1 MYLTPEEERILNGER
16 GWAYEVSMKILV
28 RLGDLFKATRLI
40 PIKSAHISGV
50 SYKTIGDAPIDF
62 LEALVKSDGKV
73 KVSSTVNPS
82 GFDPDY
88 LAKRFPKE
96 YQAKQTR
103 IIDLYKRMGVDT
115 VLTCTPYYLQQ
126 PKPNWHLAWAES
138 SAVVYANS
146 VLKSWTNREGAPSAL
161 AAALIG
167 KTPNC
172 GVHRSENRQPSI
184 VVKMEANPRNEAE
197 FGALGIYVGKMLKD
211 EIPVFE
217 GLTNYAEDDLKQLG
231 AGLASSGMT
240 SIFYYQKPTA
250 QNNIETISIGRK
262 DMENAIET
270 LSTTRQTP
278 DLIFIGCPHCSLK
291 EIEKVAH
298 ALEGKRVKSETEL
311 WVCTSRHVK
320 TLAKNYVDIIEKTG
334 GHVLCD
340 TCAVVTWVKNLGFS
354 TLMTN
359 SAKTAYYAPTLNRV
373 DTVLVPLKTCINTAC
388 GQQTRRR

>member
-1 MYLTPEEERILNGER
+1 MYLTAKEEKILNGEK

-28 RLGDLFKATRLI
+28 RLGDLFNASRLI
-40 PIKSAHISGV
+40 PIKSTHISGV

-62 LEALVKSDGKV
+62 LEALVNANGKV
-73 KVSSTVNPS
+73 KVDSTVNPS

-96 YQAKQTR
+96 YQGKQKR
-103 IIDLYKRMGVDT
+103 IIDLYKQMGVNA

-172 GVHRSENRQPSI
+172 GVHIAENRQPSI
-184 VVKMEANPRNEAE
+184 VVKVEASPRNEVE

-211 EIPVFE
+211 ETPSFE
-217 GLTNYAEDDLKQLG
+217 GLTNYTHDDLKQLG

-240 SIFYYQKPTA
+240 SMFYHQKPIT
-250 QNNIETISIGRK
+250 QSNIETISIERR
-262 DMENAIET
+262 DMKNAIET
-270 LSTTRQTP
+270 LSTAKEPP
-278 DLIFIGCPHCSLK
+278 DLVFIGCPHCSLK
-291 EIEKVAH
+291 EIETVAH
-298 ALEGKRVKSETEL
+298 ALKGKRVKSKTEL
-311 WVCTSRHVK
+311 WICTSHHVK
-320 TLAKNYVDIIEKTG
+320 NMAKGYVDIIEKAG

-340 TCAVVTWVKNLGFS
+340 TCAVVSWIKNLGFN

-373 DTVLVPLKTCINTAC
+373 DAVLAPLRICIDVAC
-388 GQQTRRR
+388 S

>member
-1 MYLTPEEERILNGER
+1 MYLTAKEEKVLNGER

-28 RLGDLFKATRLI
+28 RLGDLFNATRLI

-50 SYKTIGDAPIDF
+50 SYKTMGDAPIDF
-62 LEALVKSDGKV
+62 LEALVNADGKA

-88 LAKRFPKE
+88 LAKLFPKE
-96 YQAKQTR
+96 YQEKQMR
-103 IIDLYKRMGVDT
+103 IIDLYKRMGVDA

-126 PKPNWHLAWAES
+126 PKKNWHLAWAES

-172 GVHRSENRQPSI
+172 GVHRAENRQPSI
-184 VVKMEANPRNEAE
+184 VVKLKVNPRSEAE

-217 GLTNYAEDDLKQLG
+217 GLTDYGDDDLKQLG
-231 AGLASSGMT
+231 AGLASTGMT
-240 SIFYYQKPTA
+240 SMFYYQKPIA
-250 QNNIETISIGRK
+250 QDKIDTVSIERK
-262 DMENAIET
+262 DVTSAVET
-270 LSTTRQTP
+270 LSTTKERP
-278 DLIFIGCPHCSLK
+278 NLVFVGCPHCSLR
-291 EIEKVAH
+291 EIETVAQ
-298 ALEGKRVKSETEL
+298 ALEGKRVKNETEL
-311 WVCTSRHVK
+311 WVCTSRYVK
-320 TLAKNYVDIIEKTG
+320 NRTKGYVDIIEKAG

-340 TCAVVTWVKNLGFS
+340 TCAVVTWIKNLGFN

-359 SAKTAYYAPTLNRV
+359 SAKTAYYAPTLNNV
-373 DTVLVPLKTCINTAC
+373 EAILAPLKTCINAAC
-388 GQQTRRR
+388 G

>member
-1 MYLTPEEERILNGER
+1 MYLTAEEEKILNGER

-28 RLGDLFKATRLI
+28 RLGDLFNATRLI
-40 PIKSAHISGV
+40 PVKSAHISGV

-62 LEALVKSDGKV
+62 LEALVKADGKV

-96 YQAKQTR
+96 YQGIQKR
-103 IIDLYKRMGVDT
+103 IIDLYKRMGVDA
-115 VLTCTPYYLQQ
+115 VLTCTPYYLQT
-126 PKPNWHLAWAES
+126 PKSNWHLAWAES
-138 SAVVYANS
+138 SAVVYSNS

-172 GVHRSENRQPSI
+172 GVHQAENRQPSI
-184 VVKMEANPRNEAE
+184 VVKLEANPRNEAE
-197 FGALGIYVGKMLKD
+197 FGALGIYAGKTLKD
-211 EIPVFE
+211 KIPVFE
-217 GLTNYAEDDLKQLG
+217 GLTKYAYDDLKQLG

-240 SIFYYQKPTA
+240 SMFHYQKSIARTR
-250 QNNIETISIGRK
+250 IETISIERN
-262 DMENAIET
+262 DMKNAVES
-270 LSTTRQTP
+270 LSTAEKSP

-291 EIEKVAH
+291 EIETVAQ
-298 ALEGKRVKSETEL
+298 ALEGKRVKNETEL

-320 TLAKNYVDIIEKTG
+320 NMAKGYVGIIEKAG

-340 TCAVVTWVKNLGFS
+340 TCAVVTWIKNLGFNA
-354 TLMTN
+354 LMTN
-359 SAKTAYYAPTLNRV
+359 SAKTAYYAPTLNNV
-373 DTVLVPLKTCINTAC
+373 DAILAPLKTCINAAC
-388 GQQTRRR
+388 A

>member
-1 MYLTPEEERILNGER
+1 MYLTAEEEKILNGER

-28 RLGDLFKATRLI
+28 RLGDLFNATRLI

-50 SYKTIGDAPIDF
+50 SYKTMGDAPIDF
-62 LEALVKSDGKV
+62 LEALANADGKA

-96 YQAKQTR
+96 YQEKQKR
-103 IIDLYKRMGVDT
+103 IIDLYKRMRVDA

-126 PKPNWHLAWAES
+126 LKKNWHLAWAES

-172 GVHRSENRQPSI
+172 GVHRAENRQPSI
-184 VVKMEANPRNEAE
+184 AVKVEANLRSEAE
-197 FGALGIYVGKMLKD
+197 FGALGIHVGKILKD
-211 EIPVFE
+211 KIPVFE
-217 GLTNYAEDDLKQLG
+217 GLTNHADDDLKQLG

-240 SIFYYQKPTA
+240 SMFYYQKPYA
-250 QNNIETISIGRK
+250 QDKIERVSVERK
-262 DMENAIET
+262 DIENALET
-270 LSTTRQTP
+270 LSTAKDSP
-278 DLIFIGCPHCSLK
+278 DFVFVGCPHCSLK
-291 EIEKVAH
+291 EIRKVAQTL
-298 ALEGKRVKSETEL
+298 AGKKVKNETEL

-320 TLAKNYVDIIEKTG
+320 NMARRYVDTIEKAG
-334 GHVLCD
+334 GHVLCN
-340 TCAVVTWVKNLGFS
+340 TCAVVTWIKNLGFNN
-354 TLMTN
+354 LMTN
-359 SAKTAYYAPTLNRV
+359 SAKTAYYAPPLNKV
-373 DTVLVPLKTCINTAC
+373 EAILAPLRTCIDVAC
-388 GQQTRRR
+388 G

>member
-1 MYLTPEEERILNGER
+1 MYLTTEEEKILNGEK
-16 GWAYEVSMKILV
+16 GWAYEVSMKILA
-28 RLGDLFKATRLI
+28 RLGDLFKASRLI
-40 PIKSAHISGV
+40 PIKSAHISGA

-62 LEALVKSDGKV
+62 LEALVNADGKV

-96 YQAKQTR
+96 YQRKQKR
-103 IIDLYKRMGVDT
+103 IIELYKRMGVDA

-172 GVHRSENRQPSI
+172 GVHRAENRQPSI
-184 VVKMEANPRNEAE
+184 VIKVEVNPRNEAE
-197 FGALGIYVGKMLKD
+197 FGALGIYVGKTLKD

-217 GLTNYAEDDLKQLG
+217 GLNCTDDYLKQLG

-240 SIFYYQKPTA
+240 AMFYYQKPGA
-250 QNNIETISIGRK
+250 RSRMETISIERK
-262 DMENAIET
+262 DMKNAVET
-270 LSTTRQTP
+270 LSTTQQNP
-278 DLIFIGCPHCSLK
+278 DLVFIGCPHCSLK
-291 EIEKVAH
+291 EIETVAK
-298 ALEGKRVKSETEL
+298 ALKGKRVKSETEL

-320 TLAKNYVDIIEKTG
+320 NVAKGHVNIIEKAG

-340 TCAVVTWVKNLGFS
+340 TCAVVTWIKNLGFN

-359 SAKTAYYAPTLNRV
+359 SAKTAYYAPTLNKV
-373 DTVLVPLKTCINTAC
+373 DVVLTPLKRCVNVAC
-388 GQQTRRR
+388 D

>member
-1 MYLTPEEERILNGER
+1 MYLTAEEEKILNGEK

-28 RLGDLFKATRLI
+28 RLGDLFKATKLV
-40 PIKSAHISGV
+40 PIKSAHVSGV

-62 LEALVKSDGKV
+62 LEALAKADGRV
-73 KVSSTVNPS
+73 KVYSTVNPS

-96 YQAKQTR
+96 YQKKQTH
-103 IIDLYKRMGVDT
+103 IIDLYKRMGVNA

-172 GVHRSENRQPSI
+172 GVHKAESRRPSI
-184 VVKMEANPRNEAE
+184 VVKVEANLRNEAE
-197 FGALGIYVGKMLKD
+197 YGALGIYVGRMLKD
-211 EIPVFE
+211 EVPVFE
-217 GLTNYAEDDLKQLG
+217 GLTIYTDGDLKQLG

-240 SIFYYQKPTA
+240 SIFYYQKPTSRTR
-250 QNNIETISIGRK
+250 IETISIERK
-262 DMENAIET
+262 DMKNAVET
-270 LSTTRQTP
+270 LSTTQQTP
-278 DLIFIGCPHCSLK
+278 DLVFIGCPHCSLK
-291 EIEKVAH
+291 EIETVAQALKGKKVK
-298 ALEGKRVKSETEL
+298 GKTEL
-311 WVCTSRHVK
+311 WICTSRYVK
-320 TLAKNYVDIIEKTG
+320 NIAKRHVDIIEKAG

-340 TCAVVTWVKNLGFS
+340 TCAVVTWIKNLGFN

-359 SAKTAYYAPTLNRV
+359 SAKTAYYAPTLNNV
-373 DTVLVPLKTCINTAC
+373 EAILAPLKTCINAAC
-388 GQQTRRR
+388 K

>member
-16 GWAYEVSMKILV
+16 GWAYEVSMRILV
-28 RLGDLFKATRLI
+28 RLGDLFNATRLI
-40 PIKSAHISGV
+40 PIKSVHISGV

-62 LEALVKSDGKV
+62 LEALVKSAGKV
-73 KVSSTVNPS
+73 KVSSTANPS

-96 YQAKQTR
+96 YQSKQKR
-103 IIDLYKRMGVDT
+103 VIDLYKKMGIDAI
-115 VLTCTPYYLQQ
+115 LTCTPYYLQQ
-126 PKPNWHLAWAES
+126 PKQNSHLAWAES

-172 GVHRSENRQPSI
+172 GVHLAKNRQPSI
-184 VVKMEANPRNEAE
+184 VVKVKTNLRNKAE

-217 GLTNYAEDDLKQLG
+217 GLVNYADDDLKQLG

-240 SIFYYQKPTA
+240 SMFYYEKPTA
-250 QNNIETISIGRK
+250 QNKIEAISIERRDIK
-262 DMENAIET
+262 NAMET
-270 LSTTRQTP
+270 LSTAKDVP
-278 DLIFIGCPHCSLK
+278 DLVFIGCPHCSLK
-291 EIEKVAH
+291 EIGEVARALKGKKV
-298 ALEGKRVKSETEL
+298 KTETEL

-320 TLAKNYVDIIEKTG
+320 NMAKRHVDIIEKAG

-340 TCAVVTWVKNLGFS
+340 TCAVVTWIKNLGFD

-359 SAKTAYYAPTLNRV
+359 SAKTAYYAPTLNGV
-373 DTVLVPLKTCINTAC
+373 DTILASLKKCINAAC
-388 GQQTRRR
+388 LSN

>member
-1 MYLTPEEERILNGER
+1 MYLTAEEEKILNGEK

-28 RLGDLFKATRLI
+28 RLGDLFNADRLI

-50 SYKTIGDAPIDF
+50 SYKTMGDAPIDF
-62 LEALVKSDGKV
+62 LEALVKADGKV

-88 LAKRFPKE
+88 LAKRFPRE
-96 YQAKQTR
+96 YQERQTH
-103 IIDLYKRMGVDT
+103 IIDLYKRMEVDT

-126 PKPNWHLAWAES
+126 SRQNWHLAWAES

-146 VLKSWTNREGAPSAL
+146 ILKSWTNREGAPSAL

-172 GVHRSENRQPSI
+172 GVHKAENRQPNI
-184 VVKMEANPRNEAE
+184 LVKMEANPRNEAE
-197 FGALGIYVGKMLKD
+197 FGALGIHAGKILKD

-217 GLTNYAEDDLKQLG
+217 RLTNFTDDDLKQLS

-240 SIFYYQKPTA
+240 SMFYYQKPVA
-250 QNNIETISIGRK
+250 QNKIETVSIDGK
-262 DMENAIET
+262 GMKNAMES
-270 LSTTRQTP
+270 LSTTKKPP
-278 DLIFIGCPHCSLK
+278 DLVFIGCPHCSLK
-291 EIEKVAH
+291 EVETVAQ
-298 ALEGKRVKSETEL
+298 ALKGKRVKSETEL
-311 WVCTSRHVK
+311 WICTSRHVK
-320 TLAKNYVDIIEKTG
+320 NIAKRYVDIIQKAG

-340 TCAVVTWVKNLGFS
+340 TCAVVTWIKNLGFN

-359 SAKTAYYAPTLNRV
+359 SAKTAYYAPTLNGV
-373 DTVLVPLKTCINTAC
+373 DAILAPLKRCIDVAC
-388 GQQTRRR
+388 C

>member
-1 MYLTPEEERILNGER
+1 MYLTAEEERILNGEK
-16 GWAYEVSMKILV
+16 GWAYEVSMKILA
-28 RLGDLFKATRLI
+28 RLGDLFQADRLI

-50 SYKTIGDAPIDF
+50 SYKTMGDAPIDF
-62 LEALVKSDGKV
+62 LEALTKADGKV

-96 YQAKQTR
+96 YQRKQKR
-103 IIDLYKRMGVDT
+103 IIDLYKQMGVDA

-126 PKPNWHLAWAES
+126 LKPDWHLAWAES

-172 GVHRSENRQPSI
+172 GVHKTENRKPSI
-184 VVKMEANPRNEAE
+184 VVKVEENPKSEAE
-197 FGALGIYVGKMLKD
+197 FGALGIYVGKMLKN
-211 EIPVFE
+211 EVPVFE
-217 GLTNYAEDDLKQLG
+217 GLADYTDDDLKQLG

-240 SIFYYQKPTA
+240 SMFYHQKPIA
-250 QNNIETISIGRK
+250 RSKMETISIERN
-262 DMENAIET
+262 DMKNAVAS
-270 LSTTRQTP
+270 LSTAEKSP

-291 EIEKVAH
+291 EIETVAQ
-298 ALEGKRVKSETEL
+298 ALENKKVKNETEL
-311 WVCTSRHVK
+311 WVCTSRYVK
-320 TLAKNYVDIIEKTG
+320 NTAKDHVDIIEKAG

-340 TCAVVTWVKNLGFS
+340 TCAVVTWVKNLGFN

-359 SAKTAYYAPTLNRV
+359 SAKTAYYAPTLNGV
-373 DTVLVPLKTCINTAC
+373 DAILAPLKTCIETAC
-388 GQQTRRR
+388 D

>member
-1 MYLTPEEERILNGER
+1 MYLTAEEEKILNGEK
-16 GWAYEVSMKILV
+16 GWAYEISMKILV
-28 RLGDLFKATRLI
+28 RLGDLFNATRLI

-50 SYKTIGDAPIDF
+50 SYKTMGEAPIDF
-62 LEALVKSDGKV
+62 LEALVNADGKV

-96 YQAKQTR
+96 YRDKQER
-103 IIDLYKRMGVDT
+103 IIDLYKCMGVDA

-172 GVHRSENRQPSI
+172 GVHKAENRQPSI
-184 VVKMEANPRNEAE
+184 VVKVEANPRNEAE
-197 FGALGIYVGKMLKD
+197 FGALGIHVGKMLKD

-217 GLTNYAEDDLKQLG
+217 GLTGYTNDDLKQLG

-240 SIFYYQKPTA
+240 SMFYYQKPTA
-250 QNNIETISIGRK
+250 QIKNETISIEKK
-262 DMENAIET
+262 DIKNAIET
-270 LSTTRQTP
+270 LSTVKKPP
-278 DLIFIGCPHCSLK
+278 DLVFIGCPHCSLN
-291 EIEKVAH
+291 EIKKVSQ
-298 ALEGKRVKSETEL
+298 ALEGKRVKSKSEL

-320 TLAKNYVDIIEKTG
+320 NKAKRDVEIIEKAG

-340 TCAVVTWVKNLGFS
+340 TCAVVTWIKNLGFA

-359 SAKTAYYAPTLNRV
+359 SAKTAYYAPTLNGV
-373 DTVLVPLKTCINTAC
+373 DTVLAPLKTCIDAAC
-388 GQQTRRR
+388 N

>member
-1 MYLTPEEERILNGER
+1 MYLTAEEERILNGEK
-16 GWAYEVSMKILV
+16 GWAYAVSMKILA
-28 RLGDLFKATRLI
+28 RLGDLFQADRLI

-50 SYKTIGDAPIDF
+50 SYKTMGDAPIDF
-62 LEALVKSDGKV
+62 LEALAEADGTV

-96 YQAKQTR
+96 YQRKQKR
-103 IIDLYKRMGVDT
+103 IIDLYKQMGADA

-172 GVHRSENRQPSI
+172 GVHKTENRKPNI
-184 VVKMEANPRNEAE
+184 VVKVEANPKSEAE
-197 FGALGIYVGKMLKD
+197 FGALGIYVGKMLKND
-211 EIPVFE
+211 IPVFE
-217 GLTNYAEDDLKQLG
+217 GLTNYTNDDLKQLG

-240 SIFYYQKPTA
+240 SMFHYQKPIA
-250 QNNIETISIGRK
+250 RSKMETISIERN
-262 DMENAIET
+262 DMKNAVES
-270 LSTTRQTP
+270 LSTAEKSP

-291 EIEKVAH
+291 EIETVAQ
-298 ALEGKRVKSETEL
+298 ALENKKVKNETEL
-311 WVCTSRHVK
+311 WVCTSRYVK
-320 TLAKNYVDIIEKTG
+320 NTAKDHVDIIEKAG

-340 TCAVVTWVKNLGFS
+340 TCAVVTWVKNLGFN

-359 SAKTAYYAPTLNRV
+359 SAKTAYYAPTLNGV
-373 DTVLVPLKTCINTAC
+373 DAILAPLKTCIETAC
-388 GQQTRRR
+388 D

>member
-1 MYLTPEEERILNGER
+1 MYLTPGEEKILNGER

-28 RLGDLFKATRLI
+28 RLGDLFNATQLI

-62 LEALVKSDGKV
+62 LEALVKADGKT

-88 LAKRFPKE
+88 LVKRFPKE
-96 YQAKQTR
+96 YQRKQKR
-103 IIDLYKRMGVDT
+103 IIELYKRMGVDA

-172 GVHRSENRQPSI
+172 GIHRAENRQPSI
-184 VVKMEANPRNEAE
+184 VIKVEANPRNEAE
-197 FGALGIYVGKMLKD
+197 FGALGIYVGKTLKD

-217 GLTNYAEDDLKQLG
+217 GLKNCTDAYLKQLG

-240 SIFYYQKPTA
+240 SMFYYQKPSA
-250 QNNIETISIGRK
+250 RNRMETISIERK
-262 DMENAIET
+262 DMKNAVET
-270 LSTTRQTP
+270 LSITQQNP
-278 DLIFIGCPHCSLK
+278 DLVFIGCPHCSLK
-291 EIEKVAH
+291 EIETVAK
-298 ALEGKRVKSETEL
+298 ALKGKRVKSETEL

-320 TLAKNYVDIIEKTG
+320 NVAKRYVNIIEKAG

-340 TCAVVTWVKNLGFS
+340 TCAVVTWIKNLGFN

-359 SAKTAYYAPTLNRV
+359 SAKTAYYAPTLNKV
-373 DTVLVPLKTCINTAC
+373 DVVLTPLKRCVNVAC
-388 GQQTRRR
+388 D

>member
-1 MYLTPEEERILNGER
+1 MYLTTEEEKILNGEK

-28 RLGDLFKATRLI
+28 RLGDLFKASRLI
-40 PIKSAHISGV
+40 PIKSAHISGA

-62 LEALVKSDGKV
+62 LEALVNADGRV

-82 GFDPDY
+82 GFDSDY

-96 YQAKQTR
+96 YQRKQKR
-103 IIDLYKRMGVDT
+103 IIELYKRMGVDA

-172 GVHRSENRQPSI
+172 GVHKAENRQPSI
-184 VVKMEANPRNEAE
+184 MVKVEANLRNEAE
-197 FGALGIYVGKMLKD
+197 YGALGIYVGKTLKD

-217 GLTNYAEDDLKQLG
+217 GLKNCTDDYLKQLG

-240 SIFYYQKPTA
+240 SMFYYQKSSA
-250 QNNIETISIGRK
+250 RNRMETISIERE
-262 DMENAIET
+262 DMKNAVET
-270 LSTTRQTP
+270 LSTTQQNP
-278 DLIFIGCPHCSLK
+278 DLVFIGCPHCSLR
-291 EIEKVAH
+291 EIETVAK
-298 ALEGKRVKSETEL
+298 ALKGKRVKSESEL

-320 TLAKNYVDIIEKTG
+320 NVAKRYVNIIEKAG

-340 TCAVVTWVKNLGFS
+340 TCAVVTWIKNLGFN

-359 SAKTAYYAPTLNRV
+359 SAKTAYYAPTLNKV
-373 DTVLVPLKTCINTAC
+373 DVVLTPLKRCVNVAC
-388 GQQTRRR
+388 D